1 MNRSDEYIKNQLLE
15 SAEVKRQLSVNSLAT
30 IGEIAEVCAKAIQNG
45 GKIMFCGNGGSA
57 ADSQHLAAELVVRLT
72 GKTDR
77 QSLPALA
84 LTTDTSILTA
94 SANDY
99 GFDHIFSRQLEALGK
114 PGDVLIAISTSG
126 NSPNVLRAVQTAVTM
141 QITTI
146 GLSGKNGGKLCRITD
161 YSLLIPSDDV
171 LRIQEAHI
179 TIGHII
185 IGLVE
190 KSMFS

>member
-1 MNRSDEYIKNQLLE
+1 LNKNDEYIKNQLLE
-15 SAEVKRQLSVNSLAT
+15 SAKIKRQLSIDSLA
-30 IGEIAEVCAKAIQNG
+30 IIREIAEVCVKSTKNS

-72 GKTDR
+72 AKTDR
-77 QSLPALA
+77 KPLPALA

-94 SANDY
+94 SGNDY
-99 GFDHIFSRQLEALGK
+99 GFDHIFSRQVEVLGK

-126 NSPNVLRAVQTAVTM
+126 NSPNVLKAVRTASSM
-141 QITTI
+141 KIITI
-146 GLSGKNGGKLCRITD
+146 GLSGKNGGELVKITD
-161 YSLLIPSDDV
+161 HFLSVPSDDV

-185 IGLVE
+185 IGLME
-190 KSMFS
+190 KLILS

>member
-1 MNRSDEYIKNQLLE
+1 MNKDDEYIKNQLLE
-15 SAEVKRQLSVNSLAT
+15 SADIKRQLSVDSLAT
-30 IGEIAEVCAKAIQNG
+30 IREIAEVCAKSTQNG

-72 GKTDR
+72 AKTDR
-77 QSLPALA
+77 KPLPALA

-99 GFDHIFSRQLEALGK
+99 GFDHVFSRQVEVLGK

-126 NSPNVLRAVQTAVTM
+126 NSPNILKAVQTASSM
-141 QITTI
+141 KIITV
-146 GLSGKNGGKLCRITD
+146 GLSGKSGGKLGQITD
-161 YSLLIPSDDV
+161 YSLLVPSDDV

-185 IGLVE
+185 IGLME
-190 KSMFS
+190 KFILP